1 MDRQREKGIKGFVC
15 VSEKK
20 GGPRSVVVALGSAH
34 HRSWESKEEKQLVVW
49 FGFGDSYFICGSG
62 LSPVRKMGLNIP
74 DSTVALS
81 E

>member
-34 HRSWESKEEKQLVVW
+34 HRSWWRKGRREKGEE
-49 FGFGDSYFICGSG
+49 
-62 LSPVRKMGLNIP
+62 N
-74 DSTVALS
+74 
-81 E
+81 